1 MEAGA
6 SFDSPSVR
14 AYHPAR
20 SGARSEGVSGVAVA
34 TKRLKS
40 GLAGAMLCVGLA
52 GLGGHGADA
61 ATAASAARADKG
73 GALVFAAGSEKL
85 NTRQKLEFADEA
97 LKEMRD
103 SVRRVE
109 RMAEDARRQ
118 KDIILLNCLYGR
130 LASLR
135 ALLKIGEQAST
146 DLRLGLEKEN
156 ADLVDEQFRRLAVAR
171 ERAVQESVDADAC
184 VGETESS
191 ETGTGGKWSA
201 SVSDVAGEIPED
213 YGADPSGY
221 ARPPEATP
229 WH

>member
-1 MEAGA
+1 
-6 SFDSPSVR
+6 
-14 AYHPAR
+14 
-20 SGARSEGVSGVAVA
+20 
-34 TKRLKS
+34 
-40 GLAGAMLCVGLA
+40 MLCIGLA

-61 ATAASAARADKG
+61 ATTASAARADAG
-73 GALVFAAGSEKL
+73 GALVFAAGAEKL
-85 NTRQKLEFADEA
+85 NARQKLEFADEA

-156 ADLVDEQFRRLAVAR
+156 ADLVDE
-171 ERAVQESVDADAC
+171 
-184 VGETESS
+184 
-191 ETGTGGKWSA
+191 
-201 SVSDVAGEIPED
+201 
-213 YGADPSGY
+213 
-221 ARPPEATP
+221 
-229 WH
+229 

>member
-1 MEAGA
+1 
-6 SFDSPSVR
+6 
-14 AYHPAR
+14 
-20 SGARSEGVSGVAVA
+20 
-34 TKRLKS
+34 
-40 GLAGAMLCVGLA
+40 MLCIGLA

-61 ATAASAARADKG
+61 ATTASAARADAG
-73 GALVFAAGSEKL
+73 GALVFAAGAEKL
-85 NTRQKLEFADEA
+85 NARQKLEFADEA